1 MIDETLEEE
10 IERIKQKLSDYLR
23 LANLIGASGEE
34 QERQIDIMLDD
45 LKIHIGGDINTIFI
59 MIHKDLAKLK
69 MYIGATDTENRQKF
83 ETLFAE
89 IASKYTSEED
99 KLIIKQFVQDGI
111 NECANDIKE
120 VKEKIELKE
129 QLKEVAEIVSL
140 SYIAKKYFNK
150 SRTWLYQR
158 INGNLVHNKPAQF
171 TNNELDILK
180 FAIKDIS
187 NKLGSLSIG

>member
-1 MIDETLEEE
+1 
-10 IERIKQKLSDYLR
+10 
-23 LANLIGASGEE
+23 
-34 QERQIDIMLDD
+34 
-45 LKIHIGGDINTIFI
+45 

-129 QLKEVAEIVSL
+129 QLIVSL

>member
-1 MIDETLEEE
+1 
-10 IERIKQKLSDYLR
+10 
-23 LANLIGASGEE
+23 
-34 QERQIDIMLDD
+34 
-45 LKIHIGGDINTIFI
+45 

-83 ETLFAE
+83 EILLAE

-129 QLKEVAEIVSL
+129 QLKADYLSL
-140 SYIAKKYFNK
+140 HYYSQFQQSIQYFPY
-150 SRTWLYQR
+150 L
-158 INGNLVHNKPAQF
+158 
-171 TNNELDILK
+171 
-180 FAIKDIS
+180 
-187 NKLGSLSIG
+187 

>member
-1 MIDETLEEE
+1 
-10 IERIKQKLSDYLR
+10 
-23 LANLIGASGEE
+23 
-34 QERQIDIMLDD
+34 
-45 LKIHIGGDINTIFI
+45 

-140 SYIAKKYFNK
+140 SYIAKNTSISPELGY
-150 SRTWLYQR
+150 
-158 INGNLVHNKPAQF
+158 INGLMV
-171 TNNELDILK
+171 T
-180 FAIKDIS
+180 
-187 NKLGSLSIG
+187 

>member
-1 MIDETLEEE
+1 
-10 IERIKQKLSDYLR
+10 
-23 LANLIGASGEE
+23 
-34 QERQIDIMLDD
+34 
-45 LKIHIGGDINTIFI
+45 

-99 KLIIKQFVQDGI
+99 KIIIKQFVQDGI